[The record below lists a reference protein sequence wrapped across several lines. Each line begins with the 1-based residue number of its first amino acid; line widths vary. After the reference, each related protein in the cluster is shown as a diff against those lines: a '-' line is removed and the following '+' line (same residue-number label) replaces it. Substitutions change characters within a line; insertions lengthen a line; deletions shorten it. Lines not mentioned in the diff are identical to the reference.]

1 MTATRCNDDRDCI
14 AMPNRPYGAGS
25 RRPGKRG
32 RFPFFCFGQAGNSSE
47 RATTIAGRAWGE
59 TLSWPLIVRF
69 LYQDQGHV
77 FDCPAEVPEQRV
89 HRARVSGSARRV
101 AGVSTLLLPLNHV
114 SVILDNL
121 AAGETPERILGQ
133 FPSLKPE
140 HIPAAI
146 AYAAELTRERIVPI
160 PA

>member
-1 MTATRCNDDRDCI
+1 MFATRRIGLRSLDRC
-14 AMPNRPYGAGS
+14 RTAG
-25 RRPGKRG
+25 RREP
-32 RFPFFCFGQAGNSSE
+32 PSE
-47 RATTIAGRAWGE
+47 NATTIAGRAWGE

-69 LYQDQGHV
+69 LYRDQGQAS
-77 FDCPAEVPEQRV
+77 DCPAEVPEQRV

>member
-1 MTATRCNDDRDCI
+1 MPSEGIGEYSDTPKELTVDWKPYITADPEIMHGAVCIRGTRI
-14 AMPNRPYGAGS
+14 P
-25 RRPGKRG
+25 
-32 RFPFFCFGQAGNSSE
+32 
-47 RATTIAGRAWGE
+47 
-59 TLSWPLIVRF
+59 
-69 LYQDQGHV
+69 
-77 FDCPAEVPEQRV
+77 
-89 HRARVSGSARRV
+89 
-101 AGVSTLLLPLNHV
+101 V